1 MAITLGGVA
10 LPDLIIER
18 ETSWSGI
25 RSVVEPA
32 LDGTPIIWEGEI
44 AGRPIDLVGR
54 SDTAWIARQVLFQIV
69 VLAKVLNAEY
79 VLDYEGEITNVRFRH
94 EEENVVSAT
103 PVVERP
109 NPSDSDWY
117 SDVYIKLME
126 V

>member
-10 LPDLIIER
+10 LPDLIIEK

-25 RSVVEPA
+25 RSVVELA
-32 LDGTPIIWEGEI
+32 LDGTPVIWEGEV
-44 AGRPIDLVGR
+44 AGKPIDLVGR

-69 VLAKVLNAEY
+69 DLAKVLNAEY
-79 VLDYEGEITNVRFRH
+79 VLDYEGEIINVRFRH
-94 EEENVVSAT
+94 EEGNVISAM

-109 NPSDSDWY
+109 NPSNNDWY